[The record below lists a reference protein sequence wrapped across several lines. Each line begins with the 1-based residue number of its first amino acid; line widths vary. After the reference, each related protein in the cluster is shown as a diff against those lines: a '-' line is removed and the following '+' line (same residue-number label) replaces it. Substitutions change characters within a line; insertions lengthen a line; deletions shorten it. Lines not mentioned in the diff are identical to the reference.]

1 MARRKDGKETK
12 QKLLDVACHV
22 FAEKGFREAKITE
35 ICRRA
40 GANVAAVNYY
50 FGDKESL
57 YVAAWRQAI
66 EQFITSDTLPPEQ
79 LPPEERLRATV
90 HRIIHK
96 TLIVGQEG
104 GYFRR
109 LELMELAN
117 PTGLIDETWNELIAP
132 RKQEMLRIIGEIMG
146 PTAPEESVKLCAMSI
161 LNQCRGYILMQ
172 KSRLESFDDVP
183 LTPAR
188 VDQIAEHIASF
199 SIAGIAAI
207 RNRIASPSGE

>member
-1 MARRKDGKETK
+1 MAKRRDGIETK
-12 QKLLDVACHV
+12 QKLLDAACRV

-35 ICRRA
+35 ICRQA

-66 EQFITSDTLPPEQ
+66 EQFIIFDRLPPEH
-79 LPPEERLRATV
+79 LPPEVRLKETI
-90 HRIIHK
+90 HRIIRK
-96 TLIVGQEG
+96 TLIVGQKG
-104 GYFRR
+104 GYFRQ

-132 RKQEMLRIIGEIMG
+132 RKQNLLRIIRDIMG
-146 PTAPEESVKLCAMSI
+146 PDAPEESVELCGMSI

-172 KSRLESFDDVP
+172 KSRLDTVDGLA

-188 VDQIAEHIASF
+188 VDRIADHITRF

-207 RNRIASPSGE
+207 RDQAATINDH

>member
-1 MARRKDGKETK
+1 MAKRKDGIETK
-12 QKLLDVACHV
+12 QRLLDVACQV
-22 FAEKGFREAKITE
+22 FAEKGFREAKVTE

-66 EQFITSDTLPPEQ
+66 EQFITADTLPPKN
-79 LPPEERLRATV
+79 LPPVERLRFLI
-90 HRIIHK
+90 HRIINK
-96 TLIVGQEG
+96 TLIVNQEG

-132 RKQEMLRIIGEIMG
+132 RKQELMKIVRDIVG
-146 PTAPEESVKLCAMSI
+146 PAASEATVRLCAMSVV
-161 LNQCRGYILMQ
+161 NQCRGFILMQ
-172 KSRLESFDDVP
+172 KSRLKAFDDEI
-183 LTPAR
+183 LTPER
-188 VDQIAEHIASF
+188 VDGLAEHIAEF

-207 RNRIASPSGE
+207 RDRCQSSAGD

>member
-1 MARRKDGKETK
+1 MAKRKDGKETK
-12 QKLLDVACHV
+12 QKLLDVACRV
-22 FAEKGFREAKITE
+22 FAEKGFREAKVTE

-66 EQFITSDTLPPEQ
+66 EQFLSSDTLPPQ
-79 LPPEERLRATV
+79 HLPPTERLRLAIY
-90 HRIIHK
+90 RIIQK
-96 TLIVGQEG
+96 TLVVDEKG
-104 GYFRR
+104 GYFRS

-132 RKQEMLRIIGEIMG
+132 RKQEMLKIVRDVAG
-146 PTAPEESVKLCAMSI
+146 PRVSEDAVRLCTVSI
-161 LNQCRGYILMQ
+161 VNQCRGYMLVR
-172 KSRLESFDDVP
+172 KSRLESFDDLP
-183 LTPAR
+183 LTPER
-188 VDQIAEHIASF
+188 LKQIAEHIADF

-207 RNRIASPSGE
+207 RDQAASSADA